1 MQNLGGFAHLKEN
14 DDAFWTKQVKEVG
27 SVPLSA
33 RIYLQKRKTL
43 ECGHPNSSPTA
54 CGGPSGGLQG
64 WKKDLSPEHPPPNTT
79 PPLLHPLPACEDAA
93 S

>member
-1 MQNLGGFAHLKEN
+1 MKKTMHSTLILKTSLKMQNLGGFAHLKEN

-64 WKKDLSPEHPPPNTT
+64 
-79 PPLLHPLPACEDAA
+79 
-93 S
+93 